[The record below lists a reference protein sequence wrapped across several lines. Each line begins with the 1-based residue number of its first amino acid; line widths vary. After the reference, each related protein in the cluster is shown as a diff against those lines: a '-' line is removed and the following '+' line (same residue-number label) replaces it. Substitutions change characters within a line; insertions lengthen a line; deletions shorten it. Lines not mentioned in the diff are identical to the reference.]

1 MPTPKCGLMK
11 PYEFLSRML
20 FEFSYW
26 HAIQGDPFRPQ
37 VYELASE
44 AVLGLGDDIE
54 QRWKKN
60 GLKGLEGIP
69 GVGDAIRHKIDE
81 YFRTGHVKEYE
92 QMKQKFPVDV
102 WGLSR
107 IEGLGPKHIGQ
118 LWKKLKIANIDDLDF
133 AIEHHELKSL
143 PGWGPKSEEK
153 LAKGIALMRSSSG
166 RHPLKEILPL
176 ANKIVGRLKKVKGVK
191 QVAIAGSLR
200 RKKPDVGDIDLI
212 ATSSDPK
219 SVMEFFVSMPEVATV
234 HSIGKTMSSV
244 RLSIGIDC
252 DLRVV
257 PDNVFG
263 STLQYFTGDRRHNI
277 LLRERAIKM
286 GYKLNE
292 YGLMKNGKIVPVHKE
307 DDIYR
312 ILGLKMFPPEKRL
325 GHDEFQPR

>member
-1 MPTPKCGLMK
+1 MK
-11 PYEFLSRML
+11 SYEFLSRML

-26 HAIQGDPFRPQ
+26 HAIKGDPFRPQ

-44 AVLGLGDDIE
+44 SVRGLGDDIE
-54 QRWKKN
+54 KRWKKD
-60 GLKGLEGIP
+60 GIKGLHGMPGI
-69 GVGDAIRHKIDE
+69 GEKIALKIDE
-81 YFRTGHVKEYE
+81 YFRTGRVKEYDAL
-92 QMKQKFPVDV
+92 KRKFPVDI

-118 LWKKLKIANIDDLDF
+118 LWKELKVANVDDLDF
-133 AIEHHELKSL
+133 AIEKHQVAKLK
-143 PGWGPKSEEK
+143 GFGPRSEEK
-153 LAKGIALMRSSSG
+153 LRKGIELMRSSTG
-166 RHPLKEILPL
+166 RHPIKEILPV
-176 ANKIVGRLKKVKGVK
+176 ANKIVARLKKVKGVK

-219 SVMEFFVSMPEVATV
+219 SVMEIFISMPEVETV
-234 HSIGKTMSSV
+234 YTFGKTGSSV
-244 RLSIGIDC
+244 RLKLGIDC

-257 PDNVFG
+257 PDRVFG

-277 LLRERAIKM
+277 LLRERAIKQ

-292 YGLMKNGKIVPVHKE
+292 YGLFKKGKLVPIHKE

-312 ILGLKMFPPEKRL
+312 ILGLKMFPPEQRL
-325 GHDEFQPR
+325 GHNEFVPR

>member
-1 MPTPKCGLMK
+1 MK
-11 PYEFLSRML
+11 SYEYLSRML

-26 HAIQGDPFRPQ
+26 HAIKGHPFRPQ

-44 AVLGLGDDIE
+44 SVMGLGKDIE
-54 QRWKKN
+54 KLWKKGGVKALD
-60 GLKGLEGIP
+60 GLP
-69 GVGDAIRHKIDE
+69 GVGTAIAAKIDE

-92 QMKQKFPVDV
+92 QMKRRFPVDI

-118 LWKKLKIANIDDLDF
+118 LWTKLKVANMDDLEF
-133 AIEHHELKSL
+133 AIEHHKLAKLK
-143 PGWGPKSEEK
+143 GWGPKSEEK
-153 LAKGIALMRSSSG
+153 LAKGIALLRSSTG

-176 ANKIVGRLKKVKGVK
+176 ANKILARLKKVKGVK
-191 QVAIAGSLR
+191 QVSLAGSLR
-200 RKKPDVGDIDLI
+200 RKKKDVGDIDLI

-219 SVMEFFVSMPEVATV
+219 TVMEYFTHMPEVETV
-234 HSIGKTMSSV
+234 HTFGKTGSSV
-244 RLSIGIDC
+244 RLNIGIDC

-257 PDNVFG
+257 PDAVFG

-277 LLRERAIKM
+277 LLRERAIKQ

-292 YGLMKNGKIVPVHKE
+292 YGLTKKGKIVPVRTE

-312 ILGLKMFPPEKRL
+312 ILGLKTPPPEKRL
-325 GHDEFQPR
+325 GNNEFVER

>member
-1 MPTPKCGLMK
+1 MK

-20 FEFSYW
+20 LEFSFW
-26 HAIQGDPFRPQ
+26 HAIQGNPFRPQ

-44 AVLGLGDDIE
+44 TVAGLGDDIKKL
-54 QRWKKN
+54 WKKGGTKALD
-60 GLKGLEGIP
+60 GLPGI
-69 GVGDAIRHKIDE
+69 GEAIAAKIDE

-92 QMKQKFPVDV
+92 QLKRKFPVDI

-118 LWKKLKIANIDDLDF
+118 LWKELRIANMDDLEFAIQHHKLAKLK
-133 AIEHHELKSL
+133 
-143 PGWGPKSEEK
+143 GWGPKSEEK
-153 LAKGIALMRSSSG
+153 LAKGIELLRSSTG

-176 ANKIVGRLKKVKGVK
+176 ANKILARLKKVKGVK
-191 QVAIAGSLR
+191 HVSLAGSLR
-200 RKKPDVGDIDLI
+200 RKKKDVGDIDLI

-219 SVMEFFVSMPEVATV
+219 TVMEYFTHMPEVETI
-234 HSIGKTMSSV
+234 HTFGKTGSSV
-244 RLSIGIDC
+244 RLNIGIDC

-257 PDNVFG
+257 PDKVFG

-277 LLRERAIKM
+277 LLRERAIKQ

-292 YGLMKNGKIVPVHKE
+292 YGLFKGPKLIPIHKE

-312 ILGLKMFPPEKRL
+312 ILGLKMPPPEKRL
-325 GHDEFQPR
+325 GQDEFKPR